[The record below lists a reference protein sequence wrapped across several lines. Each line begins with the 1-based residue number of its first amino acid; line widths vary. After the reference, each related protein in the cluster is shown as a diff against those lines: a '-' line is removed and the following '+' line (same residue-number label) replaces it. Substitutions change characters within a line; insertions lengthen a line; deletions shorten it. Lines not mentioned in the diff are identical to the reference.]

1 MLKIS
6 NLSKSYG
13 EINLYKHFT
22 YEFRENAITV
32 LLGPSGCGKT
42 SLLNML
48 AGLADIDGGEIQG
61 LEGKALTYIFQESR
75 LLPWLSVY
83 DNLYIVAEKHQKNPR
98 QLTEELLREV
108 DLWEARYLFPEQIS
122 GGMQQ
127 RLAVVR
133 AFAKPSDIILMDEPF
148 KSLDFEMKIQL
159 IKYFYKIWEKQKQLV
174 IFVTHDFMEAALLG
188 DEICL
193 LADKPVNILK
203 KISNPIEYSNR
214 QYENIKLLEFGQG
227 LYKEVIKLQDVK

>member
-98 QLTEELLREV
+98 QLTEELLIEV

>member
-22 YEFRENAITV
+22 YEFKGNAITV

>member
-48 AGLADIDGGEIQG
+48 AGLADIDGGAIQG

-98 QLTEELLREV
+98 QLTEELLIEV

-193 LADKPVNILK
+193 LADNPVNILK